1 MSEPAETIPANPS
14 EPTPSPLLEDVF
26 LAPLFQALQ
35 APGITRGCAVVDD
48 TSFAT
53 LAVLRVLE
61 ACKTGR
67 DFIQTRGIPTHP
79 CLTRGNYFDGLGS
92 SRRLKM
98 FIALERELQRQ
109 QLPALRAHDD
119 RLACFSELD
128 HMEIWAGDGHHI
140 AHATHDPRNEKDGYR
155 PVNAIYKLDLRSGW
169 MRFVDLARPTARGVE
184 HEITTLKRQDK
195 QELRCGAAK
204 GRSTLMVYDAAIID
218 FQYAYNLKQSKS
230 VYILTAWKENLAPM
244 TAMPREVDR
253 TKPANAL
260 VISDETLYFNNTPG
274 VWRRI
279 TASCPDSDE
288 IYITLT
294 NLMTLSPG
302 ALNQCRRLRW
312 NIEKAFDQQ
321 EQKLD
326 ERKAWTASENGKRIQ
341 AIAMSIAHNLLRLFE
356 AKLKT
361 EEGIEDTKV
370 IKACQKD
377 LAKRAEKA
385 RAACRELPIKL
396 YQALYRPTEVSLQFI
411 RWLRVG
417 AHAPDLLQVGYRAAP
432 APHAEISVDR

>member
-1 MSEPAETIPANPS
+1 MSEPAESLPENPS
-14 EPTPSPLLEDVF
+14 NPAPALLLEDVF
-26 LAPLFQALQ
+26 FAPLFQALQ
-35 APGITRGCAVVDD
+35 APGITRGCAAVDD
-48 TSFAT
+48 ASFVT

-61 ACKTGR
+61 NSKTGR
-67 DFIQTRGIPTHP
+67 DFIQTHGMPTTP
-79 CLTRGNYFDGLGS
+79 GLTRSNYFDGLAS
-92 SRRLKM
+92 PRRLKM
-98 FIALERELQRQ
+98 FCALERELQRQ
-109 QLPALRAHDD
+109 QLPSLRAHDD
-119 RLACFSELD
+119 RLAHFSELD
-128 HMEIWAGDGHHI
+128 EMEIWAGDGHHI
-140 AHATHDPRNEKDGYR
+140 AHATHDRRNEKGAYR

-169 MRFVDLARPTARGVE
+169 MRFMDLVRPTARGIE

-230 VYILTAWKENLAPM
+230 IYILTAWKDNLAPM
-244 TAMPREVDR
+244 TVMPRQIDR
-253 TKPANAL
+253 AKSANAL
-260 VISDETLYFNNTPG
+260 VLKDETLYFNNTPG

-294 NLMTLSPG
+294 NQMTLSPG

-326 ERKAWTASENGKRIQ
+326 ERKAWTASETGKRIQ
-341 AIAMSIAHNLLRLFE
+341 AIAMSIVHNLLRLIE
-356 AKLKT
+356 AKLKS
-361 EEGIEDTKV
+361 EENIQDAKV
-370 IKACQKD
+370 IKAWQKD

-385 RAACRELPIKL
+385 RAAGRHLPVKL

-417 AHAPDLLQVGYRAAP
+417 LTRPTCYRQAIEQLRP
-432 APHAEISVDR
+432 LMLSYL

>member
-1 MSEPAETIPANPS
+1 MSEPAETSSENPANP
-14 EPTPSPLLEDVF
+14 TPSLLLEDVF
-26 LAPLFQALQ
+26 FAPLFQALQ

-48 TSFAT
+48 ASFVA

-61 ACKTGR
+61 NSKTGR
-67 DFIQTRGIPTHP
+67 DFIQTHGMPTTP
-79 CLTRGNYFDGLGS
+79 GLTRSNYFDGLAS
-92 SRRLKM
+92 PRRLKM
-98 FIALERELQRQ
+98 FSALERELQRQ

-119 RLACFSELD
+119 RLANFSELD
-128 HMEIWAGDGHHI
+128 EMEIWAGDGHHI
-140 AHATHDPRNEKDGYR
+140 AHATHDPRNEKGGYN

-169 MRFVDLARPTARGVE
+169 MRFMDLVRPTARGIE

-230 VYILTAWKENLAPM
+230 VYILTAWKDNLAPL
-244 TAMPREVDR
+244 TVIPREIDR
-253 TKPANAL
+253 AKPANAL
-260 VISDETLYFNNTPG
+260 VIRDETIFFNNTPG

-294 NLMTLSPG
+294 NQMSLSPG

-321 EQKLD
+321 EHKLD
-326 ERKAWTASENGKRIQ
+326 ERKAWTASESGKRIQ
-341 AIAMSIAHNLLRLFE
+341 AIAMSIVHNLLRVFE
-356 AKLKT
+356 AKLKS
-361 EEGIEDTKV
+361 EEGIQDSKV
-370 IKACQKD
+370 IKAWQKD

-385 RAACRELPIKL
+385 RAAGRSLPVKL

-417 AHAPDLLQVGYRAAP
+417 LTRPTCYRQAIEQLRPLMLAYL
-432 APHAEISVDR
+432 

>member
-1 MSEPAETIPANPS
+1 MSEPIESVPENPYHPNPS
-14 EPTPSPLLEDVF
+14 VLLEDVF
-26 LAPLFQALQ
+26 FAPLFQALQ
-35 APGITRGCAVVDD
+35 APGITRNCSVVDD
-48 TSFAT
+48 GSFVA

-61 ACKTGR
+61 NSKTGR
-67 DFIQTRGIPTHP
+67 DFIQTHGIPTTP
-79 CLTRGNYFDGLGS
+79 GLTRSNYFDGLAS
-92 SRRLKM
+92 PRRLKM
-98 FIALERELQRQ
+98 FVALERELQLQ
-109 QLPALRAHDD
+109 QLPTLRAHDD
-119 RLACFSELD
+119 RLAHFSELD
-128 HMEIWAGDGHHI
+128 HMEIWAADGHHI
-140 AHATHDPRNEKDGYR
+140 AHATHDPRNEKGTYR

-169 MRFVDLARPTARGVE
+169 MRFMDLVRPTARGIE

-195 QELRCGAAK
+195 HELRCGAAK

-230 VYILTAWKENLAPM
+230 IYILTAWKDNLAPM
-244 TAMPREVDR
+244 TAIPREIDR
-253 TKPANAL
+253 ANPANAG

-294 NLMTLSPG
+294 NQMTLSPG

-326 ERKAWTASENGKRIQ
+326 ERKAWTASETGKRIQ
-341 AIAMSIAHNLLRLFE
+341 AIAMSMVHNLLRLFE
-356 AKLKT
+356 AKLKN
-361 EEGIEDTKV
+361 EEDIQDTKV
-370 IKACQKD
+370 IKAWQKD

-385 RAACRELPIKL
+385 RAAGRHLPVKL

-411 RWLRVG
+411 RWLRAG
-417 AHAPDLLQVGYRAAP
+417 LMRPTCYRQAIAQLRP
-432 APHAEISVDR
+432 LMLAYL

>member
-1 MSEPAETIPANPS
+1 MSEPAETVPANPS
-14 EPTPSPLLEDVF
+14 EPTPSLLLEDVF
-26 LAPLFQALQ
+26 FAPLFQALQ

-48 TSFAT
+48 FSCAA
-53 LAVLRVLE
+53 LAALRVLE
-61 ACKTGR
+61 SSKTGR
-67 DFIQTRGIPTHP
+67 DFIQTHGIPNTP
-79 CLTRGNYFDGLGS
+79 GLTRSNYFDSLAS
-92 SRRLKM
+92 PRRLQM

-128 HMEIWAGDGHHI
+128 HLEIWAADGHHI
-140 AHATHDPRNEKDGYR
+140 AHATHDPRNEKGAYS

-169 MRFVDLARPTARGVE
+169 MRFIDLVRPTARGIE

-195 QELRCGAAK
+195 QDLRCGAAK
-204 GRSTLMVYDAAIID
+204 GRSTLLVYDAAIID

-230 VYILTAWKENLAPM
+230 IYILTAWKDNLAPM

-294 NLMTLSPG
+294 NQMNLFPG

-341 AIAMSIAHNLLRLFE
+341 AIAMGIVHNLLRLFE

-361 EEGIEDTKV
+361 EEGIQDHKV
-370 IKACQKD
+370 IKAWQKD

-385 RAACRELPIKL
+385 RASGRELPIKL
-396 YQALYRPTEVSLQFI
+396 YQALYLPTEVSLQFI

-417 AHAPDLLQVGYRAAP
+417 LTRPTCYRQAIKLLRPLMHAYL
-432 APHAEISVDR
+432 